1 MLYIVILILLLI
13 LIIDLL
19 LYVPIRFH
27 IYQSNECFY
36 VYFFGLPIIKID
48 EKSHLNILE
57 NKIDVNKVID
67 TDSSN
72 LKIIKEIKIDKIYI
86 RINKELTYTYSYI
99 FYPLLSLDNI
109 FKVVDYKI
117 CDSNKFY
124 ISFNFKLVN
133 IILKIIQ
140 ARRKK
145 NEGTS
150 N

>member
-1 MLYIVILILLLI
+1 MLYIVVLILLLI

-36 VYFFGLPIIKID
+36 IYSYGLPIIKID

-67 TDSSN
+67 TESSN
-72 LKIIKEIKIDKIYI
+72 LKIIKEIKIDKIFI